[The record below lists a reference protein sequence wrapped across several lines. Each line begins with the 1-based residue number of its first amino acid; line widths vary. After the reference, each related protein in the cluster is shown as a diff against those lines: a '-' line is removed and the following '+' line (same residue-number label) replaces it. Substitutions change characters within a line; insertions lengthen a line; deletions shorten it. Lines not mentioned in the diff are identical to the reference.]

1 MDLLIQH
8 LPAYIPAGDETSI
21 VHGDFRFD
29 NMIFHPTEPRVIA
42 VLDWELS
49 TLGHPLGDL
58 GFNAMTYRMPPHIV
72 AGLAGADLKALN
84 IPSEEAY
91 VAAYCQRTGRSGIDR
106 FNFYLAFNFFRLAAI
121 YHGIK
126 GRVVRGTAVSAHA
139 KDRVK
144 AFPELTA
151 LAWEFLNAA

>member
-1 MDLLIQH
+1 
-8 LPAYIPAGDETSI
+8 
-21 VHGDFRFD
+21 
-29 NMIFHPTEPRVIA
+29 
-42 VLDWELS
+42 
-49 TLGHPLGDL
+49 
-58 GFNAMTYRMPPHIV
+58 MPPHIV
-72 AGLAGADLKALN
+72 AGLAGADLAALN

-91 VAAYCQRTGRSGIDR
+91 VAAYCRRTGRRGIDR

-151 LAWEFLNAA
+151 LAWELLNAA